1 MISRN
6 SPMPAY
12 YQTKM
17 RILDM
22 IKQDDYEVGDKLP
35 MDSDFCEMYG
45 VSRITV
51 RRALTELEQEGYI
64 ERIQGKGSYLRFK
77 VLDQNISKFYSFN
90 DEITKMGM
98 VPSSVFLKLDLVE
111 ADKNISEMLG
121 IKERDLLY
129 LLERLRLA
137 NDIIIA
143 YDRSYLPKY
152 IVPGFDKEMILDG
165 SLYDAMD
172 RHYDARPTVA
182 EASLEAISFD
192 EADALKM
199 RVKPKSSQLLVTHPF

>member
-17 RILDM
+17 RIFDM

-35 MDSDFCEMYG
+35 TDSDFCEMYG

-77 VLDQNISKFYSFN
+77 GLDQNISKF
-90 DEITKMGM
+90 
-98 VPSSVFLKLDLVE
+98 
-111 ADKNISEMLG
+111 
-121 IKERDLLY
+121 
-129 LLERLRLA
+129 
-137 NDIIIA
+137 
-143 YDRSYLPKY
+143 
-152 IVPGFDKEMILDG
+152 
-165 SLYDAMD
+165 
-172 RHYDARPTVA
+172 
-182 EASLEAISFD
+182 
-192 EADALKM
+192 
-199 RVKPKSSQLLVTHPF
+199 